1 LEGHDLETPLD
12 DTRKLHERASQLI
25 VAPTAKELQALDSTL
40 TLALEGRAVPELAAG
55 DDTTVSR
62 SEAGAVATAADAN
75 SIYVFNGEDYAPQ
88 ARARALQDASA
99 LDLLLAH
106 ARKSLPTAKAPRKV
120 QLCMQARGIY
130 RSRADSA

>member
-1 LEGHDLETPLD
+1 MEGHDLETPLD

-25 VAPTAKELQALDSTL
+25 VTPTAKELQALDHTL

-62 SEAGAVATAADAN
+62 SEAGSAAVTAADSN

-88 ARARALQDASA
+88 ARARTLQDASA

-106 ARKSLPTAKAPRKV
+106 ARKSLPTPKAPRKV
-120 QLCMQARGIY
+120 
-130 RSRADSA
+130 

>member
-1 LEGHDLETPLD
+1 MEGHDLETPLD

-25 VAPTAKELQALDSTL
+25 AAPTAKELQALDRTL
-40 TLALEGRAVPELAAG
+40 ALALEGRAVPELAAG

-62 SEAGAVATAADAN
+62 SEAGSAAATAADAN

-106 ARKSLPTAKAPRKV
+106 AHKSLPTPKAPRKV
-120 QLCMQARGIY
+120 QL
-130 RSRADSA
+130 

>member
-1 LEGHDLETPLD
+1 MEGYDLDAPVD
-12 DTRKLHERASQLI
+12 DTRKLHERASQLL
-25 VAPTAKELQALDSTL
+25 VAPTAKELEALDRAL

-55 DDTTVSR
+55 DDAAGSR
-62 SEAGAVATAADAN
+62 SEAGSAAAAAAEAD

-99 LDLLLAH
+99 LDKLLAH

-120 QLCMQARGIY
+120 VHGMPAPGRPWTAR
-130 RSRADSA
+130 